1 MDSIVLE
8 GTMSQL
14 CFANSC
20 NHPSFW
26 SVSLWQF
33 KNVFFSYKGYD
44 ILHTPMIYYVSHPLC
59 LSDCKKDEL
68 DLAMSS
74 WVSKRGLSLFTCLE
88 RPTWPFEPPG
98 CILRPTHIPFLG
110 MTALLQVETGKIRG
124 WEWSLCPSIHVLQS
138 WFCSSNSRADF
149 MLCICMLTPY
159 THSGILILN
168 GLYNEIA

>member
-33 KNVFFSYKGYD
+33 KNVFFF
-44 ILHTPMIYYVSHPLC
+44 LQRVWHPSHPNDLLCLATLC

-68 DLAMSS
+68 DLEMSS
-74 WVSKRGLSLFTCLE
+74 WVSKRGLSQCTCLE